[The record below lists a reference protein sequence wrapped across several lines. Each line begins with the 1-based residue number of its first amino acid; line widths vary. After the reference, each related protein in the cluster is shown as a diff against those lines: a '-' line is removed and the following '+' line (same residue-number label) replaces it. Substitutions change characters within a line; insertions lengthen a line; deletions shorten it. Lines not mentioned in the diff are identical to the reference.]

1 MTATDDCVFC
11 RIVNG
16 TLPASRLVETD
27 TALAFLDI
35 DPVTPGHALV
45 IPKEHLPDLA
55 DLTDDLAGELL
66 AIARRIA
73 DALRRSDLRCE
84 GVNLFYAD
92 GEAAFQ
98 EVFHAHL
105 HVFPRYD
112 GDGFTI
118 NANWGT
124 DPDRA
129 DLDDIATMVVD
140 ALGSE

>member
-1 MTATDDCVFC
+1 MSTDDDCVFC
-11 RIVNG
+11 RIVAG
-16 TLPASRLVETD
+16 TLPSSRLVETD
-27 TALAFLDI
+27 AALAFLDI

-45 IPKEHLPDLA
+45 IPKAHLPDLA
-55 DLTDDLAGELL
+55 DLTDDGAGEIL

-73 DALRRSDLRCE
+73 AALRRTDLRCE

-105 HVFPRYD
+105 HVFPRFA

-118 NANWGT
+118 DARWGSGPART
-124 DPDRA
+124 E
-129 DLDDIATMVVD
+129 LDATATAIVA
-140 ALGSE
+140 ALHP